1 MREGE
6 AQRYQGLPVSVLQ
19 AIAMGYIQEA
29 REAWYSNGFEP
40 LRDGLLDSADYI
52 AAMLREKGVETM
64 LSETQM
70 ADLLDKPEH
79 VLRRFLEE
87 AKEQQKQSWMQGFP
101 FLLQALQ
108 EEIEFISGI
117 LDPLDAVPE
126 VVEYV
131 R

>member
-1 MREGE
+1 MRDGE
-6 AQRYQGLPVSVLQ
+6 AQRYQGLPVGVLQ
-19 AIAMGYIQEA
+19 AIAMGYIREA

-40 LRDGLLDSADYI
+40 MREDLLESADYI

-64 LSETQM
+64 LSETERMKLRGTPVGQ
-70 ADLLDKPEH
+70 
-79 VLRRFLEE
+79 LRRLRGE
-87 AKEQQKQSWMQGFP
+87 AREQKDKDWMRAFP
-101 FLLQALQ
+101 FLQLSLQ
-108 EEIEFISGI
+108 EEIDFISGI

>member
-1 MREGE
+1 MRDGE

-19 AIAMGYIQEA
+19 AIAMGYIREA

-40 LRDGLLDSADYI
+40 LREDLLESADYI

-64 LSETQM
+64 LTETQIV
-70 ADLLDKPEH
+70 DLLDKPQH
-79 VLRRFLEE
+79 VLRRLLEE
-87 AKEQQKQSWMQGFP
+87 AKQQQKQSWMQSFP

-108 EEIEFISGI
+108 EEIDFISGI
-117 LDPLDAVPE
+117 LDPLEAAPE